1 MHAMKL
7 LYPLIGALMMALAV
21 PAWAEVGRDEA
32 AAVAQRAS
40 AGRVLAVDR
49 IEHEGRTVW
58 RVKVLTPQG
67 EVKVI
72 LIDAA
77 NGRVH

>member
-1 MHAMKL
+1 MKM
-7 LYPLIGALMMALAV
+7 LYPLLGALMMALAV
-21 PAWAEVGRDEA
+21 PAWADVSRDEA

-40 AGRVLAVDR
+40 AGRVLAADK
-49 IEHEGRTVW
+49 IEQEGRTVW

-77 NGRVH
+77 SGRMR